1 MELNNFS
8 FSAENVDAAIKYLK
22 GKGKDQPSFLKKKQ
36 FKVKDGSLYVQD
48 RMVIPDEQRDTF
60 LRELVYGDKKFPFGR
75 DSLFHMASE
84 PFKAIHRVMAAE
96 AGPFTAS
103 PAHSPNHRPGVIQE
117 MAPRPNS
124 SRLGPFAEKRH
135 RRLGRVRGGQGQI
148 FSNCYRNF
156 YEFF

>member
-1 MELNNFS
+1 ME
-8 FSAENVDAAIKYLK
+8 AAIKYLK
-22 GKGKDQPSFLKKKQ
+22 GKGKDQPGFLKKHPKQ

-75 DSLFHMASE
+75 DSLFHMASQA
-84 PFKAIHRVMAAE
+84 FVNLSRRYSVMAAE